1 MSATGHE
8 EVQTKGQS
16 SAASLLFMRRRP
28 ADLPSG
34 KQVSIVLSRP
44 LMQQRRHPTYA
55 SVKVSADFPLF
66 GHPPHLIAECSK
78 VFLPDKEGRGQ
89 SRRGLRPSPPNCKA
103 VEGVR
108 PEATVSLAR
117 IPSLRSQESSQRVS
131 DNSYNVINQ
140 RIFRAKVM

>member
-1 MSATGHE
+1 MPVSKSRPTSPYLGIPHI
-8 EVQTKGQS
+8 
-16 SAASLLFMRRRP
+16 SLL
-28 ADLPSG
+28 
-34 KQVSIVLSRP
+34 SR
-44 LMQQRRHPTYA
+44 
-55 SVKVSADFPLF
+55 
-66 GHPPHLIAECSK
+66 
-78 VFLPDKEGRGQ
+78 PDKEGRGQ

-131 DNSYNVINQ
+131 DNSYNVINL